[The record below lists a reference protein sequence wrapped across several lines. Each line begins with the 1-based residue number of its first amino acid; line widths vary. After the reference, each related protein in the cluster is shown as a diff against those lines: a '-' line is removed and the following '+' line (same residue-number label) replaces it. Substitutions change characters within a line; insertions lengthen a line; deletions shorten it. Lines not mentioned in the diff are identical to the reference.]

1 VMYSY
6 GTNYVNGNTTTDGA
20 FTSTIPQK

>member
-1 VMYSY
+1 MFSY
-6 GTNYVNGNTTTDGA
+6 GTNYVNGNPSGDGA